1 MIKIMNFIL
10 YIYFYFRQN
19 LNIIIK
25 LDSLNLFIMTVNKNQ
40 KLDNDINNQA
50 Y

>member
-1 MIKIMNFIL
+1 MNFIL